1 MGKPTGEMPQLPASS
16 EQSEGEEQDAAV
28 ESPSTKTVKEIKV
41 VAVRAGFFAPHRKN
55 EGDEFTVP
63 SFKQLGSWMKC
74 LDPKIE
80 REHQAALKAK
90 RAKVNKAAVE

>member
-1 MGKPTGEMPQLPASS
+1 MGKNNGEMPKLPTPS
-16 EQSEGEEQDAAV
+16 EQSEGEEQDVAD
-28 ESPSTKTVKEIKV
+28 ENPSTKTLKDIKV
-41 VAVRAGFFAPHRKN
+41 VALRAGFFAPHRKN
-55 EGDEFTVP
+55 ENDEFTVP

-90 RAKVNKAAVE
+90 RTKVNKAAVE